1 MIGEKQNINKK
12 HYFCT
17 QNTVMPYIFTNDI
30 PIDKNNS
37 FNAIRIICCLAVVFG
52 HCLTLSGQGD
62 YGQRFFLNFS
72 INTFFILSGFF
83 VTRSYLLHFCNVSVF
98 SFFKHRALRIFPS
111 YLCAVL
117 FCAIL
122 PYFFCPSTVC
132 QYFLSLTFWKY
143 LFCNILT
150 LNFLCPSPVSAS
162 GGALFGLP
170 INGALWTIKIEVAFY
185 LALPLIIWGWSR
197 MKTIRSKNIFLAVLY
212 ILSVTWDASLNHI
225 GAETGNKFIILLAH
239 QFPAF
244 ISFFVAGGWFALNY
258 QYARHI
264 ENRIVIPALLLFIG
278 GHLLHTDVLQPATL
292 TIIILWL
299 GFHTP
304 FLSPIGQNRDLSY
317 EIYLFHCPII
327 VILARCGWFAHSF
340 IGGCL
345 SALAITI
352 PLALVVWHISSKTK
366 LFYTKGS

>member
-1 MIGEKQNINKK
+1 MVGEKQNINKK
-12 HYFCT
+12 YYFCT
-17 QNTVMPYIFTNDI
+17 QNTVMPNIFTNDI
-30 PIDKNNS
+30 PIDKSNS
-37 FNAIRIICCLAVVFG
+37 FNAIRIICCLAVALE
-52 HCLTLSGQGD
+52 HCFSLSGNEFQELSF
-62 YGQRFFLNFS
+62 YKNISL
-72 INTFFILSGFF
+72 NTFFILSGFF

-150 LNFLCPSPVSAS
+150 LNFLCPSPVPLN
-162 GGALFGLP
+162 GGGLFGLP

-225 GAETGNKFIILLAH
+225 GTETGNKFIVLLAH

-258 QYARHI
+258 RYARHI

-292 TIIILWL
+292 TIMILWL

-327 VILARCGWFAHSF
+327 VILAHCGWFAHSF

-345 SALAITI
+345 SSLAITI
-352 PLALVVWHISSKTK
+352 PLALVVWHISAKTK
-366 LFYTKGS
+366 KRMKN